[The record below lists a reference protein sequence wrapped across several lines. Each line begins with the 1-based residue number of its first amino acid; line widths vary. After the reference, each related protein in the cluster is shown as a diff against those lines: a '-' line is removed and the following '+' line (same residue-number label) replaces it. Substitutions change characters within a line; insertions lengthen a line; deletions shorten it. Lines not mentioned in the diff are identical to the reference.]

1 MKRLFTAHHFTKFEI
16 KYNAIE
22 YHHKTHNLKL
32 YPIEIQFFIPFQQE
46 LKKVQMYIP
55 LRKASSTF
63 ITSCLR
69 RDSKTVKVTSQK
81 LKNAVSTR

>member
-1 MKRLFTAHHFTKFEI
+1 MKRLFTAHHFAKFEI
-16 KYNAIE
+16 KYNVIE

-32 YPIEIQFFIPFQQE
+32 YSIEIQFFIPFQE

-63 ITSCLR
+63 VTSCLR
-69 RDSKTVKVTSQK
+69 RDSIKTVKVTSQK
-81 LKNAVSTR
+81 LKNVVSTR